1 LPDCGLRK
9 AITCLRASAIQAL
22 AADGGPLQLSL
33 FDERGLA
40 EIEAGAEVH
49 GEGLGELRLV
59 EQEEPVVRRQD
70 RSAALGMALAYA
82 YYNRWTDEPERSL
95 AKAETLTDEAIKR
108 DPADPFAHGVG
119 VDRNVGFQYVP
130 VAR

>member
-9 AITCLRASAIQAL
+9 AITCLRAPAIQAL

-33 FDERGLA
+33 FDERDLA
-40 EIEAGAEVH
+40 KIEAGAEV
-49 GEGLGELRLV
+49 LGELCLV
-59 EQEEPVVRRQD
+59 EQEEPVVRRHD
-70 RSAALGMALAYA
+70 RRAALGMALAYA

-108 DPADPFAHGVG
+108 DPADPFAHGIG